1 MENTIEHIIAVIEP
15 KHQDE
20 TVRNKGR
27 ETLVD
32 FIAGSL
38 GSLTLNIIVHYLRR
52 LFSMLR
58 NAISNYGGA

>member
-20 TVRNKGR
+20 TVRSKGR

-38 GSLTLNIIVHYLRR
+38 GSLT
-52 LFSMLR
+52 
-58 NAISNYGGA
+58 